1 MAETPATGRTID
13 EDAFGIL
20 LSYYDVEDD
29 EYRSDNREEFVV
41 RFEAFE
47 RGALEIV
54 SAMGLPDAHHIV
66 CFGHAVY
73 VELRDG
79 EDAPELLRSARS
91 ASAQLSAAG
100 FVNVTVLSHG
110 SRWVTLGEDPELS
123 LSDHLDRPRVV
134 RISRPSEPLRR
145 ALDVAT
151 LSRRDEQ
158 VDGWGPG
165 VYVDTEALEALGKT
179 PKNAPTVLQAPG
191 AQFYRIPPLPTEA
204 R

>member
-1 MAETPATGRTID
+1 MID

-20 LSYYDVEDD
+20 FSYYDVEDD
-29 EYRSDNREEFVV
+29 EYASDEREVFVQ

-47 RGALEIV
+47 RGVLQIV
-54 SAMGLPDAHHIV
+54 AEMALPDSQHIV

-79 EDAPELLRSARS
+79 EDAPELLRHTRA

-110 SRWVTLGEDPELS
+110 SRWVAEGEGAELS
-123 LSDHLDRPRVV
+123 VSSGESGPRIV

-151 LSRRDEQ
+151 LARRDEMIE
-158 VDGWGPG
+158 GWGPG
-165 VYVDTEALEALGKT
+165 VYVDVEALEALGKV
-179 PKNAPTVLQAPG
+179 PKNAPTVLRAAG
-191 AQFYRIPPLPTEA
+191 AEFYRIPALPVEA